1 MARPLAWAD
10 SHIDATFTVT
20 GGGFVADLL
29 LGLAANDTITVIR
42 LIIHLMAVP
51 QNLSDN
57 IDGGSIVTAVI
68 GVSASEAFVANV
80 LPDPGTPTEVPAR
93 GWLWKDR
100 IIAVGN
106 SVTGPPAHDVYY
118 GTELKADIRAM
129 RKVDRGNLYLTMQ
142 SNNMAVSGSFLPIS
156 VSGIVRALCAT

>member
-10 SHIDATFTVT
+10 THFDLTHS
-20 GGGFVADLL
+20 VAGTKNPINLL
-29 LGLAANDTITVIR
+29 DNLAPSDTITVIR
-42 LIIHLMAVP
+42 LIIHFMVQP

-57 IDGGSIVTAVI
+57 IDGGSVVDLAI
-68 GVSASEAFVANV
+68 GVSAVEAFNANV
-80 LPDPGTPTEVPAR
+80 MPDANVPADVPIR

-100 IIAVGN
+100 LVAVGN

-129 RKVDRGNLYLTMQ
+129 RKVDRGILYLVT
-142 SNNMAVSGSFLPIS
+142 SATDISVSGSFLPTS
-156 VSGIVRALCAT
+156 LVGIVRALCAT